1 MSKMERYV
9 VFLRA
14 INVAGKN
21 VIKMADLKSSLTLH
35 GFEKVETYIQ
45 SGNILLQTHLGISE
59 TETAITQLLKEQFQL
74 EIKVFVY
81 KTQDFMHL
89 LEQNPFDNELAG
101 NLVYFTF
108 LDRVP
113 TKDNLEKLLLLASSE
128 EKIYLKDHLLYC
140 YYPNGMGKT
149 KLTNNAIESKL
160 KLLSTARNR
169 NTVEKIKQL
178 IAVG

>member
-1 MSKMERYV
+1 MSKMNSYV

-21 VIKMADLKSSLTLH
+21 VIKMADLKSVLEQN

-45 SGNILLQTHLGISE
+45 SGNILLQTHFDISE
-59 TETAITQLLKEQFQL
+59 TEHAIEQLLKDKFQL

-81 KTQDFMHL
+81 TTQAIIQF
-89 LEQNPFDNELAG
+89 LEQNPFDHSIPG

-108 LDRVP
+108 LEKIP
-113 TKDNLEKLLLLASSE
+113 AQENLEKLLLVAAAE
-128 EKIYLKDHLLYC
+128 EKICLKESLLYC
-140 YYPNGMGKT
+140 YFPDGMGKT
-149 KLTNNAIESKL
+149 KLTNTAVESKL

-169 NTVEKIKQL
+169 NTMEKIKQL
-178 IAVG
+178 IEG